1 MSIDTSATGTARKA
15 TMETLTPDH
24 RATDVRLESLLAELT
39 LEEKVQL
46 LTGRDF
52 WTTWPLEKIGLRR
65 MLFSDG
71 PTGVRGE
78 VWDEREPS
86 MNFPSAAAISSSWDP
101 AIADRLGAASAVEAR
116 RKGVDVVLGPTINL
130 HRSPLGGRHF
140 EAFSE
145 DPVLTAELAAAY
157 VSGVQRNGVGATPKH
172 YIANDSETDRFT
184 VDVKVDERPLRELYL
199 LAFEKAI
206 VESKAWLVMSSYN
219 SINGATATE
228 NDLLE
233 TPLNTEWG
241 FDGVVIS
248 DWTAV
253 RSINSANASQ
263 DLAMPGPAGPW
274 GAALVVAVKSGDV
287 AETAIDRKVLRILQL
302 AARVGALEGFGAV
315 QAEPAD
321 REDPIAFAREAS
333 AAGTVMVKNDGVLP
347 LDVPSVRKAG
357 LKSGGKSV
365 AVIGHNA
372 RYARTQGGGSATVV
386 PEKIVTPLD
395 GIRAAFGPDN
405 VSYSVGAVVQ
415 EGIAELPL
423 EQITNPVT
431 GTPGVRVRFL
441 DANGEELFAEDR
453 RSTALV
459 WFGGDAPIEASST
472 VQFHTLYTPAETGP
486 VKLGFSTVGHGR
498 IFVDGVLTREAT
510 IEATGT
516 DLGAA
521 FLAPPSA
528 SVEIQATAGVQ
539 LQVRI
544 ELDTADREG
553 ALSNAL
559 AITIG
564 VEADNADPDALI
576 HDAVEAARAAE
587 IAVVV
592 VGTNSR
598 VESEGYDRTTLELPG
613 LQDRLVHAVAAA
625 NPRTI
630 VIVNSGSPVLLP
642 WRDEVAATL
651 IGYFGGQEFGNALTD
666 ILTGA
671 SEPGGRLPTTWP
683 ATQEDVPVINVTPA
697 EDGTLTYD
705 EGIHIGYRAWL
716 RAGTTPAYEF
726 GYGLGYT
733 DWSLDIVDAPAT
745 AEPGTAVPLTVTLTN
760 TGTRAGK
767 NVVQVYAEKPGSAV
781 DRPVRW
787 LVASTPV
794 WAGPGETVTAVL
806 DAPTRLLAYWDNG
819 WTYEPGDYTLRIG
832 TSVTDLPLETTLT
845 LTDISQEGAA

>member
-1 MSIDTSATGTARKA
+1 MK
-15 TMETLTPDH
+15 TLTTETPATNE
-24 RATDVRLESLLAELT
+24 RSTDVRLQDLVAELT

-52 WTTWPLEKIGLRR
+52 WTTWPIEKIGLRH

-78 VWDEREPS
+78 VWDERQPS

-157 VSGVQRNGVGATPKH
+157 VKGVQRNGVGATPKH

-184 VDVKVDERPLRELYL
+184 VDVKVDDRPLRELYL

-206 VESKAWLVMSSYN
+206 VESKAWLVMSAYN

-228 NDLLE
+228 NELLE
-233 TPLNTEWG
+233 TPLNSEWG

-253 RSINSANASQ
+253 RSINSANSSQ
-263 DLAMPGPAGPW
+263 DLAMPGPDGPW
-274 GAALVVAVKSGDV
+274 GEALMVAVKSGEV
-287 AETAIDRKVLRILQL
+287 PETAIDRKVLRILQL
-302 AARVGALEGFGAV
+302 AARVGALEGFDAV
-315 QAEPAD
+315 LAEPAD
-321 REDPIAFAREAS
+321 REDPVAFAREAS

-347 LDVPSVRKAG
+347 LDPAAVRT
-357 LKSGGKSV
+357 V

-395 GIRAAFGPDN
+395 GIREIFGPEK

-431 GTPGVRVRFL
+431 GTPGLRVCFL
-441 DANGEELFAEDR
+441 DHHGNELFAEDR
-453 RSTALV
+453 RSTSLV
-459 WFGGDAPIEASST
+459 WFGGDAPIAASSM
-472 VQFHTLYTPAETGP
+472 VQFHTLYTPDETGT
-486 VKLGFSTVGHGR
+486 VKLGFSTVGRGR
-498 IFVDGVLTREAT
+498 IFVDGVLAREAT

-528 SVEIQATAGVQ
+528 SVAVRASAGVP
-539 LQVRI
+539 LEVRI
-544 ELDTADREG
+544 ELDTGDRTG

-559 AITIG
+559 AVTIG
-564 VEADNADPDALI
+564 VEADDADPDSLI
-576 HDAVEAARAAE
+576 RNAVEAARAAD

-598 VESEGYDRTTLELPG
+598 VESEGYDRTSLDLPG

-651 IGYFGGQEFGNALTD
+651 IGYFGGQEFGHALTD

-671 SEPGGRLPTTWP
+671 TEPGGRLPTTWP
-683 ATQEDVPVINVTPA
+683 ATQGDVPVLNVTPA
-697 EDGTLTYD
+697 ADGTLTYD

-716 RAGTTPAYEF
+716 KTGTTPAYEF

-733 DWSLDIVDAPAT
+733 TWTLDHANASAEAAPSDV
-745 AEPGTAVPLTVTLTN
+745 VPLTVTLTN
-760 TGTRAGK
+760 TGSRAGK
-767 NVVQVYAEKPGSAV
+767 NVVQIYAEKPGSTV

-794 WAGPGETVTAVL
+794 RAEPGETVTAVL
-806 DAPTRLLAYWDNG
+806 DVPTRLLAYWDNG
-819 WTYEPGDYTLRIG
+819 WTYEAGNYTLRIG

-845 LTDISQEGAA
+845 LFAADQEGAA